1 MSLFWIIPVVLC
13 GFGIA
18 LIVYGIR
25 YNKEDYEHTKRYGT
39 NYSGGSVSDTF
50 LGALVEFIFVVV
62 IDRFVRFFPKW
73 LIKAFLFVIGI
84 AFIVLSVYIFSD
96 MPPTT

>member
-50 LGALVEFIFVVV
+50 IGALVEFIFVVV

-84 AFIVLSVYIFSD
+84 AFIVLGVYIFSD
-96 MPPTT
+96 MPSKT

>member
-25 YNKEDYEHTKRYGT
+25 YNKEDYEHTKRFGT
-39 NYSGGSVSDTF
+39 SYSGGSVSDTF
-50 LGALVEFIFVVV
+50 FGALVEFIFVVV
-62 IDRFVRFFPKW
+62 IDRLVRFFPKW

-84 AFIVLSVYIFSD
+84 GFIALGVYIFSD

>member
-25 YNKEDYEHTKRYGT
+25 YNKEDYEYTSTTGRT
-39 NYSGGSVSDTF
+39 IVAAVFRIRS
-50 LGALVEFIFVVV
+50 LE
-62 IDRFVRFFPKW
+62 RW
-73 LIKAFLFVIGI
+73 LSSSSLLLLTG
-84 AFIVLSVYIFSD
+84 LSVFSRNGS
-96 MPPTT
+96 